1 MPADADASARAPRDM
16 ESRLHW
22 LPARGFSEH
31 RRHDSL
37 LPRRPG
43 RRGDSTG
50 GLPRPRRAAE
60 ACGRDARLPT
70 AAGGELHT
78 LAVAGGGEFRF
89 ESLVLPIGG
98 DAEAKAAE
106 AQRTMGQCSR
116 DGLR

>member
-1 MPADADASARAPRDM
+1 VHRATWNLVCTGCRREVFPNIVDM
-16 ESRLHW
+16 IVCYREDQ
-22 LPARGFSEH
+22 AEEVI
-31 RRHDSL
+31 
-37 LPRRPG
+37 
-43 RRGDSTG
+43 
-50 GLPRPRRAAE
+50 RRAV
-60 ACGRDARLPT
+60 CRDRGARLKHV
-70 AAGGELHT
+70 AGMHVYRLQRGELHT